1 MSLATV
7 PAPTVKEA
15 DKSAH
20 PIPGKGPANITV
32 SKQAKSAPTKGS
44 TVKTSPTSKGKT
56 ATASKTSKASSAAAV
71 PKGDKTTVTAQ
82 KKMASGAASAA
93 EGKSSR
99 LKSKKAGTAGKSKLS
114 PALKNGEANKKT
126 PPNQT
131 AAKTSASD
139 KKSVKAKSETAKS
152 PDKTTHPTADFPK
165 LPKGRV
171 YVPIKHKDGNVEYI
185 IEVLRDPKLEA
196 RRAAEL
202 ESKIAK
208 ASKKLAKVQER
219 LRYPSN
225 DHFSQGLQNELG
237 HLLNKVYYSGK
248 LEVKV
253 KKELPRNPLDIKAEM
268 KHSLD
273 GHLVKTKRIRS
284 VMSSGSSKGAKGQHK
299 VVDHL
304 VLERTKQPGGQLG
317 AMTRQYK
324 HKVFSSKQA
333 EAERL
338 AKKKAEVT
346 GAATRNGT
354 NKKGHSKKQTKKG
367 VKISTKKTAANK
379 TAANKTAANKTPANK
394 TPANKTPA
402 NKTPA
407 NKTAANMTAAKK
419 TAAKKTAAKK
429 TAAKKTAAKKTA
441 AKKASPSTETV
452 KKLAAVSA
460 VPKHLLSTT

>member
-1 MSLATV
+1 MTNTRPRVVFVVVVAMCLCVQMSLATV
-7 PAPTVKEA
+7 PAPAVVKVA

-20 PIPGKGPANITV
+20 PILGKGPANIAA
-32 SKQAKSAPTKGS
+32 SNQAKSAPTKGS
-44 TVKTSPTSKGKT
+44 TLKTSPAPKGKT
-56 ATASKTSKASSAAAV
+56 VTASKNSKASAAAV
-71 PKGDKTTVTAQ
+71 PKGGKAKVTTP
-82 KKMASGAASAA
+82 KKKASGAASAA
-93 EGKSSR
+93 KSKSSV
-99 LKSKKAGTAGKSKLS
+99 LKSKKAGTAGKSKLG
-114 PALKNGEANKKT
+114 PAVKNPAASKKT

-139 KKSVKAKSETAKS
+139 KKSAKAKSKTAKS
-152 PDKTTHPTADFPK
+152 PAKKRDRTADFPK
-165 LPKGRV
+165 LPKGSV
-171 YVPIKHKDGNVEYI
+171 YVPIKHKDGKVEYI
-185 IEVLRDPKLEA
+185 VEVLRDTKLEA

-219 LRYPSN
+219 LRYLSN
-225 DHFSQGLQNELG
+225 DHFAQGLQNELG

-273 GHLVKTKRIRS
+273 GHLVKTNKIRS
-284 VMSSGSSKGAKGQHK
+284 VLSSGSSKGAKGQHK

-317 AMTRQYK
+317 AITRQYK

-346 GAATRNGT
+346 GAVKRNGT

-379 TAANKTAANKTPANK
+379 TAA
-394 TPANKTPA
+394 
-402 NKTPA
+402 
-407 NKTAANMTAAKK
+407 KK

-429 TAAKKTAAKKTA
+429 AAANKTA

-460 VPKHLLSTT
+460 VPEHLLSTT